1 MISPF
6 LKANGA
12 AWVVERKEKA
22 AMVIAAEESF
32 MLMIDLESWLL
43 MVEVGGSAGYS
54 LIDIESRR
62 LGDEYGWNYR
72 LK

>member
-6 LKANGA
+6 FKAKGA

-32 MLMIDLESWLL
+32 MLMMDCEFWFLVI
-43 MVEVGGSAGYS
+43 EVGGSAGYS
-54 LIDIESRR
+54 VIDIESRR
-62 LGDEYGWNYR
+62 LGDEYGWKYR
-72 LK
+72 LE